1 MTNMDSLIKQLT
13 PITFMLIMLGCTSSP
28 TNNEHLI
35 DTNAGSLSSPITS
48 ELEHN
53 LLSFYRAWAGVP
65 INLEETVDMV

>member
-1 MTNMDSLIKQLT
+1 MTNMDSLIKLLT
-13 PITFMLIMLGCTSSP
+13 PITFMFIMLGCTSP

-35 DTNAGSLSSPITS
+35 DTNSGSLSSPITS

-53 LLSFYRAWAGVP
+53 LLSFIEIGLAFP